1 MLTKPETIGLGRD
14 KIYPHYVLALLCMAN
29 LLSVADRTVV
39 ALLLEPIKRD
49 LGANDTQMSALTGAA
64 FVILYTVIGIPVARW
79 ADRGNR
85 RSILAIGIAAW
96 SLATVACGVANNFVQ
111 MLFARAG
118 VGMGEST
125 ATPTSMSLIA
135 DYYSRHVRP
144 QAIAVFNL
152 AQPLST
158 ILLTPVIGIVADAHG
173 WRAALMLLGVP
184 GVLLALLIRFTV
196 REPERGRKD
205 EPGARTKHQATW
217 SAALKAMFASR
228 PFMLILIGTAI
239 TGLGNG
245 TLGAWGYAMMMRAF
259 GVSATE
265 VASIAAPIGAIS
277 GFVCTLLGGYLT
289 PWVARKLGDQR
300 WLVLLPAIAAVLTIP
315 GALLY
320 VFAPSWPWMIVGLV
334 IGSGTNAFRM
344 SPYLALSLDIVPS
357 VYRGMASAVILIA
370 TNVIGNAMGPLIVGM
385 ISDALTPSLGP
396 VEGLRV
402 AFMFAP
408 ATVALGVIPFFMAV
422 RCFNREG
429 VKPMR

>member
-1 MLTKPETIGLGRD
+1 MTGHKL
-14 KIYPHYVLALLCMAN
+14 YPHYVLALLCLAN
-29 LLSVADRTVV
+29 VLSVADRSVV

-49 LGANDTQMSALTGAA
+49 LGANDTQMSVLTGAA
-64 FVILYTVIGIPVARW
+64 FVILYTLIGIPVARW

-96 SLATVACGVANNFVQ
+96 SLATVACGLAHNFLT

-125 ATPTSMSLIA
+125 ATPTAMSLIG
-135 DYYSRHVRP
+135 DYYNRHVRP
-144 QAIAVFNL
+144 QAIAIFNL
-152 AQPLST
+152 AQPLSA
-158 ILLTPVIGIVADAHG
+158 ILLTPLIGMVADAHG
-173 WRAALMLLGVP
+173 WRAALMVLGIP
-184 GVLLALLIRFTV
+184 GVALALLIRLTV
-196 REPERGRKD
+196 REPVRGQKD
-205 EPGARTKHQATW
+205 AQVARPKELVTW
-217 SAALKAMFASR
+217 SQALKAMASSK
-228 PFMLILIGTAI
+228 PFMLILLGTAI

-245 TLGAWGYAMMMRAF
+245 TLGAWGFAMMMRAF

-265 VASIAAPIGAIS
+265 VASIAAPIGAVS

-289 PWVARKLGDQR
+289 PWVARKTGDQR

-320 VFAPSWPWMIVGLV
+320 VFAPSWPWMIFGLV
-334 IGSGTNAFRM
+334 IGSGTNAFRL
-344 SPYLALSLDIVPS
+344 SPYLALSLEIIPS
-357 VYRGMASAVILIA
+357 VYRGMVSAVILIA
-370 TNVIGNAMGPLIVGM
+370 TNVIGSAMGPLVVGI
-385 ISDALTPSLGP
+385 ISDLLAPSLGS

-422 RCFNREG
+422 RYFDRNG
-429 VKPMR
+429 VKASAAVN

>member
-1 MLTKPETIGLGRD
+1 
-14 KIYPHYVLALLCMAN
+14 
-29 LLSVADRTVV
+29 
-39 ALLLEPIKRD
+39 
-49 LGANDTQMSALTGAA
+49 
-64 FVILYTVIGIPVARW
+64 
-79 ADRGNR
+79 
-85 RSILAIGIAAW
+85 
-96 SLATVACGVANNFVQ
+96 
-111 MLFARAG
+111 
-118 VGMGEST
+118 
-125 ATPTSMSLIA
+125 
-135 DYYSRHVRP
+135 
-144 QAIAVFNL
+144 
-152 AQPLST
+152 
-158 ILLTPVIGIVADAHG
+158 
-173 WRAALMLLGVP
+173 
-184 GVLLALLIRFTV
+184 
-196 REPERGRKD
+196 
-205 EPGARTKHQATW
+205 
-217 SAALKAMFASR
+217 MFASR

-385 ISDALTPSLGP
+385 ISDALAPSLGP